1 MNDLSLI
8 CSNDETNPTRRRGAQ
23 PGRRQTGNTNAL
35 LHGLYS
41 QRFNPRRLQSLL
53 TQPPAPQDAAP
64 NAPGSS
70 LLRHLAIL
78 RATIEDLAQA
88 ASEGRGAAIPLLL
101 HAIRSHATR
110 SHATLTALSHSLEHP
125 NARRLSNNPEGHTK
139 CAACGAWW
147 QNSYLSPK
155 DSAIAALAPEL
166 PPRMLRRTSICI
178 FHGAG
183 GNRHGQL
190 P

>member
-8 CSNDETNPTRRRGAQ
+8 CSNDETNPTRRRSA
-23 PGRRQTGNTNAL
+23 QTGNTNAL
-35 LHGLYS
+35 RRGLYS

-53 TQPPAPQDAAP
+53 TQPPALQDAAP
-64 NAPGSS
+64 NAPASS

-78 RATIEDLAQA
+78 QA
-88 ASEGRGAAIPLLL
+88 ASEGQGAAIPLL
-101 HAIRSHATR
+101 AAPSAATPP
-110 SHATLTALSHSLEHP
+110 SPPSPTPWTTP
-125 NARRLSNNPEGHTK
+125 TP
-139 CAACGAWW
+139 AA
-147 QNSYLSPK
+147 SPTTPK
-155 DSAIAALAPEL
+155 DTPSAPPAPPGGKTGSFPPKASAIAALAPEL

-190 P
+190 L